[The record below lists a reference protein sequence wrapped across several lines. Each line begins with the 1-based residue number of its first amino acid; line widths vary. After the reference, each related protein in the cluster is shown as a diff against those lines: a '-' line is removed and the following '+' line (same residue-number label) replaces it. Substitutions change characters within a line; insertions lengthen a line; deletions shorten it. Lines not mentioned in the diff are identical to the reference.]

1 MATRSATLYNF
12 SISRAEDAAVVF
24 TWLQSD
30 GATPTNITGWT
41 LAFRATTSQYGAAT
55 ITKTP
60 TLTTPLSGIFTVNIA
75 SADTSGLT
83 QDGVDTVYWYDIRR
97 TDSGSRTEL
106 FEGTMTVV
114 DTFTNG

>member
-1 MATRSATLYNF
+1 MATRSDFTFERGEDVTLTY
-12 SISRAEDAAVVF
+12 
-24 TWLQSD
+24 TLLQAD
-30 GATPTNITGWT
+30 GVTRQNITGWT
-41 LAFRATTSQYGAAT
+41 MTFRAGTAQYGAAT

-60 TLTTPLSGIFTVNIA
+60 TITDATNGVFTVQLA

-83 QDGVDTVYWYDIRR
+83 QDGIVGTYYYDVRR

-106 FEGTMTVV
+106 FEGILTVQ

>member
-1 MATRSATLYNF
+1 MATEYNF
-12 SISRAEDAAVVF
+12 SIFRAEDAAVVF

-30 GATPTNITGWT
+30 GTTAQNITGWT
-41 LAFRATTSQYGAAT
+41 LAFRAASTQYGAAV

-60 TLTTPLSGIFTVNIA
+60 TLTTPLSGIFTVSLA

-83 QDGVDTVYWYDIRR
+83 QDGTSTIYYYDIRR

-106 FEGTMTVV
+106 FYGTMTVL
-114 DTFTNG
+114 DTNTNG